1 MSTHDNPLGGL
12 RSSLGDAA
20 FAVEERV
27 LWRGKDGMKTLLDAA
42 RWPFERAA
50 WALERAVIW
59 PLEERAGA
67 SGELTRASA
76 VAALALLAIAVGV
89 LGLLWASSGGG
100 TSARPVP
107 SVAQTAAPAPAQPTP
122 AQPAPATPVLHG
134 AQPNFKLEGVGANAR
149 VDGGSADVAAPEAGA
164 GKASASASSASAKP
178 VKAGPAATKVAHRFA
193 NAFVLY
199 EIGQNS
205 PQVRTAFGE
214 TATPRLA
221 QTLLRRPPRLPANAK
236 VPKAEVLNV
245 VPGPRHED
253 TYTLSVSLLR
263 LGVTSELRLDMQ
275 RNKQSGKWQVT
286 DARG

>member
-12 RSSLGDAA
+12 RSSLADAA

-27 LWRGKDGMKTLLDAA
+27 LWRGKDGMKGLLDAA

-59 PLEERAGA
+59 PLEERTGA
-67 SGELTRASA
+67 SGDLLRASGVA
-76 VAALALLAIAVGV
+76 VLALLAVGVGV

-100 TSARPVP
+100 TSVRPAP
-107 SVAQTAAPAPAQPTP
+107 SVARTAAPVTSPSTRAQS
-122 AQPAPATPVLHG
+122 APATPVLHG
-134 AQPNFKLEGVGANAR
+134 AQPNFKLEGVGAGTK
-149 VDGGSADVAAPEAGA
+149 VGGGSTDVAAPEVGA
-164 GKASASASSASAKP
+164 KETPASASSASAKP

-205 PQVRTAFGE
+205 PEVRTAFGE

-245 VPGPRHED
+245 VPGPRHGD

-263 LGVTSELRLDMQ
+263 LGITSELRLDMQ
-275 RNKQSGKWQVT
+275 RDKQSGKWQVT